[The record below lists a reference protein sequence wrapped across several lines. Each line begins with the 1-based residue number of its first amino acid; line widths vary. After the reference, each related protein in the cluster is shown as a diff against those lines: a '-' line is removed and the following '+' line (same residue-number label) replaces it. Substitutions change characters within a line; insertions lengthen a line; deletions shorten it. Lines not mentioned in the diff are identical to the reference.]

1 MPRVTGLGHV
11 GIYVRDLER
20 MVAFYRD
27 VMGMRITKQNWRV
40 GIVFLSA
47 DPDAVDHEIALMRGR
62 PDATDPHLIQQIS
75 MRVASLDDLRA
86 FHRRLVADGYRIEEV
101 VNHASAIGCYF
112 FDPEGNRTEVFW
124 VTGRPCWVPPSAPS
138 TSISPTTRCSPRWTA
153 SSHSSATSR
162 WEDGCRRKARRSRRR
177 PGRARNGEHHGTA
190 THSSDV
196 PGQRRARRA
205 SRAGLRPGQAGPY
218 GATHRE
224 DRAAGHGGIQM
235 EQGTIRFLKDR
246 NYTLAG
252 RKVELVVGDTGGN
265 PRAPRPRR
273 RSWSSATTST

>member
-124 VTGRPCWVPPSAPS
+124 GTGRPWWVP
-138 TSISPTTRCSPRWTA
+138 TVSPIDIHQSDEAGAGAGDRGRNQPR
-153 SSHSSATSR
+153 
-162 WEDGCRRKARRSRRR
+162 
-177 PGRARNGEHHGTA
+177 HG
-190 THSSDV
+190 
-196 PGQRRARRA
+196 P
-205 SRAGLRPGQAGPY
+205 
-218 GATHRE
+218 
-224 DRAAGHGGIQM
+224 
-235 EQGTIRFLKDR
+235 
-246 NYTLAG
+246 
-252 RKVELVVGDTGGN
+252 VVGRGEEQQ
-265 PRAPRPRR
+265 
-273 RSWSSATTST
+273 ATPPP